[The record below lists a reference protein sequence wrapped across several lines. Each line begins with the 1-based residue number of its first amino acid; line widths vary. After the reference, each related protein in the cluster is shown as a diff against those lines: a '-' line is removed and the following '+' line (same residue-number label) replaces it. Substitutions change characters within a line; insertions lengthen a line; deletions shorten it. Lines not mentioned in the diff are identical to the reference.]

1 MHYNADLIVLDEP
14 TAALG
19 VAEVRKVVDF
29 VRRIKQSGRACIYI
43 EHNLAHVHE
52 VADRLVVLDRGRV
65 VSEIISEGYDGART
79 HRISDRAAAQSVR
92 GTKRMA
98 QRSGASILQ
107 RFEALPIIIVFVA
120 AARCSFMYGAP
131 EVFLAP
137 YIYTTFLS
145 TLPPLILLAT
155 GLTFVIGA
163 GEIDLSF
170 PSIIAFSGFVFAVL
184 FKEYDLGW
192 IAVIAGLASG
202 VLVGFVNGL
211 IIAKVGIPSFMTTLG
226 TQFFWAGMA
235 TVLSGGKSYALR
247 GAEESSVWQ
256 WIVGRPFAS
265 RRPIAWLQQL
275 SIQAL
280 WTAIIV
286 GFLWLILTRHRFG
299 EHTLFIGDSNDV
311 SRVVGIDV
319 DREKIKIF
327 TLMGFLAACAAIM
340 LTLENKNFFGNQG
353 QGYLLTAIASVLIGG
368 TSIFGGR
375 ATILGTVFGCFIIG
389 MVEAGLVA
397 AGLTGAWVRTVQ
409 GLIFLIAIIFY
420 MYADEPQ
427 RRRALFAN
435 LRSFGR
441 FGGIRTS
448 EEGGVRR

>member
-1 MHYNADLIVLDEP
+1 
-14 TAALG
+14 
-19 VAEVRKVVDF
+19 
-29 VRRIKQSGRACIYI
+29 
-43 EHNLAHVHE
+43 
-52 VADRLVVLDRGRV
+52 
-65 VSEIISEGYDGART
+65 
-79 HRISDRAAAQSVR
+79 
-92 GTKRMA
+92 
-98 QRSGASILQ
+98 
-107 RFEALPIIIVFVA
+107 
-120 AARCSFMYGAP
+120 
-131 EVFLAP
+131 
-137 YIYTTFLS
+137 
-145 TLPPLILLAT
+145 
-155 GLTFVIGA
+155 
-163 GEIDLSF
+163 
-170 PSIIAFSGFVFAVL
+170 L
-184 FKEYDLGW
+184 FKEYNLGW
-192 IAVIAGLASG
+192 IAVLAGLASG
-202 VLVGFVNGL
+202 ILVGFVNGV
-211 IIAKVGIPSFMTTLG
+211 IVARVGIPSFMATLG

-265 RRPIAWLQQL
+265 ASTPWLQEL

-299 EHTLFIGDSNDV
+299 EHAMFIGDSNDV

-327 TLMGFLAACAAIM
+327 TLMGFLAACAAII

-368 TSIFGGR
+368 TSIFGGQ
-375 ATILGTVFGCFIIG
+375 ATIVGTVFGCFIIG

-409 GLIFLIAIIFY
+409 GLIFLASIIFY

-441 FGGIRTS
+441 FGSMRTS
-448 EEGGVRR
+448 E

>member
-1 MHYNADLIVLDEP
+1 
-14 TAALG
+14 
-19 VAEVRKVVDF
+19 
-29 VRRIKQSGRACIYI
+29 
-43 EHNLAHVHE
+43 
-52 VADRLVVLDRGRV
+52 
-65 VSEIISEGYDGART
+65 
-79 HRISDRAAAQSVR
+79 
-92 GTKRMA
+92 MA

-107 RFEALPIIIVFVA
+107 RFEALPIIIVFA
-120 AARCSFMYGAP
+120 LLLILFMYRAP

-170 PSIIAFSGFVFAVL
+170 PSIIAFSGFVFAIL
-184 FKEYDLGW
+184 FKDYDLGW

-202 VLVGFVNGL
+202 ILVGFLNGV

-226 TQFFWAGMA
+226 TQFFWGGMA

-247 GAEESSVWQ
+247 GAEQSSVWQ
-256 WIVGRPFAS
+256 WIVGRPFATS
-265 RRPIAWLQQL
+265 ATDIAWLQQL
-275 SIQAL
+275 SIQGL
-280 WTAIIV
+280 WTAVIV
-286 GFLWLILTRHRFG
+286 GVLWLILNRHRFG

-327 TLMGFLAACAAIM
+327 TLMGFLAACAAII

-389 MVEAGLVA
+389 MIEAGLVA

-435 LRSFGR
+435 LKSFGR
-441 FGGIRTS
+441 LGGIRTS
-448 EEGGVRR
+448 EEGGARR